1 MIVNKKEY
9 EILKEI
15 SKITLTDYNI
25 TLVEQDKY
33 WVPENSVMNIIED
46 LKYEYDHIE
55 EELEDCKSNYNDQ
68 IDLDYYYDMQKERKL
83 LNGEN
88 V

>member
-9 EILKEI
+9 EILKAI

-46 LKYEYDHIE
+46 LKYEYDHIS
-55 EELEDCKSNYNDQ
+55 EELEDTKSNYNDQ
-68 IDLDYYYDMQKERKL
+68 IDLDYYYDMQKERKM
-83 LNGEN
+83 LN

>member
-9 EILKEI
+9 ETLKEI
-15 SKITLTDYNI
+15 SKLTLTDYNI

-33 WVPENSVMNIIED
+33 WVPEDSIMNIIED
-46 LKYEYDHIE
+46 LKYEYDHIS

-68 IDLDYYYDMQKERKL
+68 IDLDYYYDMQKEREMMK
-83 LNGEN
+83 N

>member
-9 EILKEI
+9 EKLKEI
-15 SKITLTDYNI
+15 SKLTLTDYNI

-33 WVPENSVMNIIED
+33 WLPEDSIMNIIED
-46 LKYEYDHIE
+46 LKYEYDHIS

-68 IDLDYYYDMQKERKL
+68 IDLDYYYEREKERKL

>member
-9 EILKEI
+9 ETLKEI
-15 SKITLTDYNI
+15 SKITWTDYDI

-33 WVPENSVMNIIED
+33 WVTEAAIIAIIDD
-46 LKYEYDHIE
+46 LKHEYDHVA
-55 EELEDCKSNYNDQ
+55 EELEDAKSNYNDQ
-68 IDLDYYYDMQKERKL
+68 IDLDYYYDMQKEREMMK
-83 LNGEN
+83 N

>member
-15 SKITLTDYNI
+15 SKITLTNYNI

-33 WVPENSVMNIIED
+33 WVPEDSVMNIIED
-46 LKYEYDHIE
+46 LKYEYDHIS

-68 IDLDYYYDMQKERKL
+68 IDLDYYYDMQKERKM
-83 LNGEN
+83 LN

>member
-9 EILKEI
+9 ELLKEI

-33 WVPENSVMNIIED
+33 WIPEDSIIEIIFD
-46 LKYEYDHIE
+46 LKVEYDHIV
-55 EELEDCKSNYNDQ
+55 EELEDTKSNYNDQ
-68 IDLDYYYDMQKERKL
+68 IDLDYYYDMQKERKM
-83 LNGEN
+83 LN

>member
-9 EILKEI
+9 ETLKEI
-15 SKITLTDYNI
+15 SKLTLTDYNI

-33 WVPENSVMNIIED
+33 WVPEDSIMNIIED

-68 IDLDYYYDMQKERKL
+68 IDLDYYYDMQKEREMMK
-83 LNGEN
+83 N

>member
-9 EILKEI
+9 ETLKEI
-15 SKITLTDYNI
+15 SKITLTDYKI

-33 WVPENSVMNIIED
+33 WLPEDSIMNIIED

-68 IDLDYYYDMQKERKL
+68 IDLDLYYDMQREREMMK
-83 LNGEN
+83 N

>member
-9 EILKEI
+9 ELLKEI

-33 WVPENSVMNIIED
+33 WLPEDSIMNIIDE
-46 LKYEYDHIE
+46 LKYCYDNIS
-55 EELEDCKSNYNDQ
+55 EELEDTKSNYNDQ
-68 IDLDYYYDMQKERKL
+68 IDLDYYDILKERDL
-83 LNGEN
+83 LNGEE
-88 V
+88 

>member
-9 EILKEI
+9 EKLKEI

-33 WVPENSVMNIIED
+33 WLPEDSIMNIIED

-68 IDLDYYYDMQKERKL
+68 IDLDYYYDMQKEREMMK
-83 LNGEN
+83 N

>member
-9 EILKEI
+9 EKLKDI
-15 SKITLTDYNI
+15 SKLTLTDYDI

-68 IDLDYYYDMQKERKL
+68 IDLDYYYDMQREREMMK
-83 LNGEN
+83 N

>member
-9 EILKEI
+9 ELLKEI
-15 SKITLTDYNI
+15 SKITLTDYKI

-46 LKYEYDHIE
+46 LKYEYDHIS

-68 IDLDYYYDMQKERKL
+68 IDLDYYYDMQKERKM
-83 LNGEN
+83 LN

>member
-1 MIVNKKEY
+1 MIINKKEY
-9 EILKEI
+9 EKLKEI

-33 WVPENSVMNIIED
+33 WLPEDSIMNIIED

-68 IDLDYYYDMQKERKL
+68 IDLDYYYDMQKERKM
-83 LNGEN
+83 LN

>member
-1 MIVNKKEY
+1 MVVNKKEY
-9 EILKEI
+9 EVLKEI

-55 EELEDCKSNYNDQ
+55 EELEDAKSNYNDQ

-83 LNGEN
+83 FENGI
-88 V
+88 